1 LRFIIMEG
9 KARRARDERVLSCE
23 IIGDKLAPGFRVYVQ
38 RSADI
43 LSRALQL
50 SIIFLLL
57 REIKTHVSKAVA

>member
-1 LRFIIMEG
+1 MEG
-9 KARRARDERVLSCE
+9 KVRRPRDERVLSGD
-23 IIGDKLAPGFRVYVQ
+23 IIGDELAPGFRVYVQ
-38 RSADI
+38 RGADM